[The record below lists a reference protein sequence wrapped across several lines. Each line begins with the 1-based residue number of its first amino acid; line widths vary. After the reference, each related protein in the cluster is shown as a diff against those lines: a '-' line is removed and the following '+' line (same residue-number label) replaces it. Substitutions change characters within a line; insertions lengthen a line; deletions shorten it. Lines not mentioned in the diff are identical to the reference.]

1 MPYSQLLTFQ
11 ADGATLLQLVA
22 PCGTRRLSP
31 ATILSTVG
39 FHQRLDLGLH
49 LRAARDCHLP
59 AAGVFLVARGFATGT
74 GRSHFPETPFLAS
87 VREPH
92 ISFPIRPVSLL
103 QPGQD
108 CSVRPCAHRILGF
121 KWKYDS
127 SRPAA
132 RRSGAGRGT
141 PCVAPHRCF
150 RNWPGDVRSKENR
163 HSVSSRLE
171 LSPRGR
177 R

>member
-1 MPYSQLLTFQ
+1 MVGAGRFERPPPCAQGSFRPPKKMPYSQLLTFQ

-74 GRSHFPETPFLAS
+74 GRSHFPERRIWPVYEKPTYRARPL
-87 VREPH
+87 
-92 ISFPIRPVSLL
+92 FP
-103 QPGQD
+103 
-108 CSVRPCAHRILGF
+108 SVRPSDQC
-121 KWKYDS
+121 
-127 SRPAA
+127 
-132 RRSGAGRGT
+132 SG
-141 PCVAPHRCF
+141 
-150 RNWPGDVRSKENR
+150 
-163 HSVSSRLE
+163 
-171 LSPRGR
+171 
-177 R
+177 

>member
-74 GRSHFPETPFLAS
+74 GRSHFPEGRIC
-87 VREPH
+87 VR
-92 ISFPIRPVSLL
+92 
-103 QPGQD
+103 G
-108 CSVRPCAHRILGF
+108 G
-121 KWKYDS
+121 
-127 SRPAA
+127 
-132 RRSGAGRGT
+132 GRGYQNGG
-141 PCVAPHRCF
+141 PPFA
-150 RNWPGDVRSKENR
+150 S
-163 HSVSSRLE
+163 
-171 LSPRGR
+171 LSPRLSLFSDHR
-177 R
+177 SEER

>member
-1 MPYSQLLTFQ
+1 MVGAGRFERPTPCAQGSFRSPKKMPYSQLLTFQ

-74 GRSHFPETPFLAS
+74 GRSHFPERRF
-87 VREPH
+87 
-92 ISFPIRPVSLL
+92 
-103 QPGQD
+103 
-108 CSVRPCAHRILGF
+108 
-121 KWKYDS
+121 WKM
-127 SRPAA
+127 
-132 RRSGAGRGT
+132 T
-141 PCVAPHRCF
+141 
-150 RNWPGDVRSKENR
+150 
-163 HSVSSRLE
+163 
-171 LSPRGR
+171 
-177 R
+177 

>member
-74 GRSHFPETPFLAS
+74 GRSHFPERRFWPVYEKRTFRYAG
-87 VREPH
+87 
-92 ISFPIRPVSLL
+92 FTAPIPSQPCWPVLVNACAKWRGLL
-103 QPGQD
+103 LP
-108 CSVRPCAHRILGF
+108 RA
-121 KWKYDS
+121 
-127 SRPAA
+127 
-132 RRSGAGRGT
+132 
-141 PCVAPHRCF
+141 F
-150 RNWPGDVRSKENR
+150 RDNFRMTTR
-163 HSVSSRLE
+163 
-171 LSPRGR
+171 SPRHLTHTSERFPPYSCSRALGCFTSDSR
-177 R
+177 

>member
-59 AAGVFLVARGFATGT
+59 AAGVLLVGRGFATGT
-74 GRSHFPETPFLAS
+74 GRSHFPEGRFGPVYEKHIGSKRRPLQETPRQL
-87 VREPH
+87 PTT
-92 ISFPIRPVSLL
+92 PIRSPADTPSDTPSSKLRCAYALAAFSRLIKFTVLRSLRRGDDGRAWYR
-103 QPGQD
+103 PGD
-108 CSVRPCAHRILGF
+108 AGH
-121 KWKYDS
+121 
-127 SRPAA
+127 RPAHA
-132 RRSGAGRGT
+132 RAG
-141 PCVAPHRCF
+141 
-150 RNWPGDVRSKENR
+150 
-163 HSVSSRLE
+163 
-171 LSPRGR
+171 
-177 R
+177 